1 MLVLQKLQ
9 MNDAALEPTY
19 QDCREHTHA
28 HNTHIHTRYEK
39 LNSTRGICQQSLQ
52 GKRNRRGD
60 KTELG
65 WGLIREGNKEEVNL
79 N

>member
-1 MLVLQKLQ
+1 MHITH
-9 MNDAALEPTY
+9 TY
-19 QDCREHTHA
+19 
-28 HNTHIHTRYEK
+28 THIHTRYEK

-52 GKRNRRGD
+52 GKRSRRGD

-79 N
+79 NIVVKSERTTTRAKACFQLHSQ